1 MIDFLEYYKTKDH
14 IFGECMSK
22 PDSDLMYVHIPKN
35 ASSWTKPNLLDWEW
49 EFYNY
54 HTDNL
59 YHKHALIVLRDPV
72 DRWLSGIA
80 EYMYLKHRDLDL
92 AKISN
97 AMLDLIFERIAFD
110 DHTEQQIL
118 FLQNLDLNRCTFFW
132 CDETYRGKFSKYLEQ
147 TNMPNK
153 YYKYNYQHVTAQEPV
168 RNNFKKFFTHT
179 INNNS
184 KYLKQLQWYFSKD
197 YKLIESVK
205 FYAG

>member
-1 MIDFLEYYKTKDH
+1 
-14 IFGECMSK
+14 MSK
-22 PDSDLMYVHIPKN
+22 SDSDLMYIHIPKN
-35 ASSWTKPNLLDWEW
+35 ASSWTKPNLLDWGW

-54 HTDNL
+54 HIDNL
-59 YHKHALIVLRDPV
+59 YQKHALIVLRDPI

-80 EYMYLKHRDLDL
+80 EYMYLKHRYLDL

-110 DHTEQQIL
+110 DHTDQQIL

-132 CDETYRGKFSKYLEQ
+132 CDETYREKFSKFLSQ
-147 TNMPNK
+147 NNMPNE
-153 YYKYNYQHVTAQEPV
+153 YYKYNFQHVTAEEPV

-184 KYLKQLQWYFSKD
+184 KYLKQLEWYFSKD